1 MTMGL
6 FDKLFKGNEPAFTS
20 VETEAGALYAPIVGN
35 YIPLDQIP
43 DEVFSQGIL
52 GQGCG
57 IEPEEGMVYA
67 PLDGEITQIA
77 DTTHAVGITSAEGAE
92 ILIHVGMDTVEMNG
106 VGFTPKVK
114 VGDKVRCGQPLL
126 AFDMD
131 KIKSAG
137 HPTATAFVVTN
148 SDDFAEIAVNAGKR
162 YDKSGKIGTIR

>member
-1 MTMGL
+1 MGL
-6 FDKLFKGNEPAFTS
+6 FDRLFKGSEPAYTP
-20 VETEAGALYAPIVGN
+20 VETEKGMIYAPIAGN

-57 IEPEEGMVYA
+57 IEPDEGMVYA

-77 DTTHAVGITSAEGAE
+77 DTKHAVGITSAEGAE

-106 VGFTPKVK
+106 AGFTPKVK

-131 KIKSAG
+131 KINAAG
-137 HPTATAFVVTN
+137 HPTTTAFVVTN
-148 SDDFAEIAVNAGKR
+148 SDDFTEIVTKTEKH
-162 YDKSGKIGTIR
+162 YDKSEKFGEIR